1 MRCSSRPTVA
11 EADAV
16 DAMIEAV
23 TRRFGSVEI
32 LMHLAG
38 IEIERLALE
47 TTREEWNRVS
57 AVNLAGVTLPVDG
70 GFISSGV
77 IKRD

>member
-1 MRCSSRPTVA
+1 
-11 EADAV
+11 
-16 DAMIEAV
+16 
-23 TRRFGSVEI
+23 
-32 LMHLAG
+32 MHFAG
-38 IEIERLALE
+38 IGIERLALE
-47 TTREEWNRVS
+47 TTREEWERVS